1 MQLVNMWD
9 QIMVQILAQC
19 MTMITMP
26 IFWVIALLLAVQV
39 GLIEIK
45 KQKQVVGKLPAFLF
59 AIIERWVCIIIS
71 GILGGVIAST
81 LFLLTGISLAYDTVL
96 YLWMIMFFFFMI
108 KRRFFCFAYAGGALV
123 LVQAIANRCG
133 ITMFHFD
140 SETILALVAILH
152 FTEAILIQIS
162 GTLLQLPVY
171 FRNEKGILTAKSQL
185 QMCWPIPLVIP
196 MPVLQDSMQNYIREQ
211 SVGYYVMPDWWPL
224 FGTAQSA
231 EVTALYYLMPLLAMI
246 GYSDLAE
253 PRMEKTQTNKSAL
266 LLILYSMLLFLLV
279 WVSSRIHSVLVV
291 AALFSILGHEAILRL
306 GQVDMRKYVHTKK
319 E

>member
-1 MQLVNMWD
+1 MQLVNMWY
-9 QIMVQILAQC
+9 QIMVQVLAQC

-96 YLWMIMFFFFMI
+96 YLWMIMFLFFMI

-123 LVQAIANRCG
+123 LVQTIANECG
-133 ITMFHFD
+133 ITQD
-140 SETILALVAILH
+140 SETILVLVAILH
-152 FTEAILIQIS
+152 FTEAILVQIS

-231 EVTALYYLMPLLAMI
+231 EVTTLYYLMPMLAMI

-253 PRMEKTQTNKSAL
+253 HGMEKTQTNKSAL
-266 LLILYSMLLFLLV
+266 LLILYSMLLVVLV
-279 WVSSRIHSVLVV
+279 WASSRIHSVLVV
-291 AALFSILGHEAILRL
+291 AALFSILGHEAILRF

>member
-1 MQLVNMWD
+1 MQMVNMWY
-9 QIMVQILAQC
+9 QIMTQILAQS
-19 MTMITMP
+19 MTMMAMP
-26 IFWVIALLLAVQV
+26 IFWLAALLLAVQV
-39 GLIEIK
+39 GKIQRK

-59 AIIERWVCIIIS
+59 AIAQRWVCIIIS

-81 LFLLTGISLAYDTVL
+81 LFLLTGISPSHDTVL
-96 YLWMIMFFFFMI
+96 YLWIIMFLSFMI

-123 LVQAIANRCG
+123 LVQTIANECG
-133 ITMFHFD
+133 ITQD
-140 SETILALVAILH
+140 SETILVLVAILH
-152 FTEAILIQIS
+152 FTEAILVQIS

-196 MPVLQDSMQNYIREQ
+196 MPMLQDGMQNCIREQ

-224 FGTAQSA
+224 FGTVQSA
-231 EVTALYYLMPLLAMI
+231 EVTTLYYLMPMLAMI

-253 PRMEKTQTNKSAL
+253 HGMEKMQTNKSAL
-266 LLILYSMLLFLLV
+266 LLILYSMLLVVLV
-279 WVSSRIHSVLVV
+279 WASSRIHSVLVV
-291 AALFSILGHEAILRL
+291 AALFSILGHEAILRF